1 MDTLKKIFPMSW
13 KFTADVSNFV
23 VGIIIYIVLCV
34 PVGIVLGLAKMIVE
48 WIPLVGN
55 ILVWALG
62 VIGGLVG
69 LYAIIGLVLLIL
81 VYCKVIKD

>member
-62 VIGGLVG
+62 VIGVLVG

-81 VYCKVIKD
+81 VYCKVITD

>member
-34 PVGIVLGLAKMIVE
+34 PVGIVLGLAKIIVE

-55 ILVWALG
+55 VLVWALG
-62 VIGGLVG
+62 VIGVLVG

-81 VYCKVIKD
+81 VYCKVITD

>member
-34 PVGIVLGLAKMIVE
+34 PVGIVLGLAKIIVE

>member
-34 PVGIVLGLAKMIVE
+34 PVGIVLGLAKIIVE

-55 ILVWALG
+55 VLVWALG

-69 LYAIIGLVLLIL
+69 LYALIGLFLLIL

>member
-81 VYCKVIKD
+81 VYCKVITD

>member
-1 MDTLKKIFPMSW
+1 MDSLKKIFPLSW
-13 KFTADVSNFV
+13 KFTADVSNFI

-48 WIPLVGN
+48 WIPVVGN

-62 VIGGLVG
+62 VVGGLVG
-69 LYAIIGLVLLIL
+69 IYALIGLVLLIL

>member
-34 PVGIVLGLAKMIVE
+34 PVGIVLGLAKIIVE

-55 ILVWALG
+55 VLVWALG

-81 VYCKVIKD
+81 VYCKVITD

>member
-55 ILVWALG
+55 VLVWALG
-62 VIGGLVG
+62 VIGVLVG

>member
-55 ILVWALG
+55 VLVWALG

-81 VYCKVIKD
+81 AYCKVITD

>member
-34 PVGIVLGLAKMIVE
+34 PVGIVLGLAKIIVE

-55 ILVWALG
+55 VLVWALG
-62 VIGGLVG
+62 VIGVLVG

>member
-55 ILVWALG
+55 VLVWALG
-62 VIGGLVG
+62 VIGVLVG

-81 VYCKVIKD
+81 VYCKVITD

>member
-55 ILVWALG
+55 VLVWALG

-81 VYCKVIKD
+81 VYCKVITD

>member
-34 PVGIVLGLAKMIVE
+34 PVGIVLGLAKIIVE

-55 ILVWALG
+55 VLVWALG

-69 LYAIIGLVLLIL
+69 LYALIGLVLLIL